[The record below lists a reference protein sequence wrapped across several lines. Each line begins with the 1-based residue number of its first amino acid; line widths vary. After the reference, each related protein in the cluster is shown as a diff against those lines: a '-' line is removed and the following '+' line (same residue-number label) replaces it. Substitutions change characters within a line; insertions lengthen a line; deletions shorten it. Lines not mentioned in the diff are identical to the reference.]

1 METRK
6 LGSEETKKDYSFVFI
21 DQHKAF
27 NQLASHKS
35 FNNLSIKPLFF
46 FFINKIFTQST
57 FIHKDI
63 S

>member
-6 LGSEETKKDYSFVFI
+6 LGSEETKKRKDYSFVFI

-35 FNNLSIKPLFF
+35 FNNLTIVHKTPLFYF
-46 FFINKIFTQST
+46 Y
-57 FIHKDI
+57 
-63 S
+63 